1 MSEYILNTTN
11 LSKKYKKDFVVNNL
25 NISIKRGEI
34 YGFIGENGAGKTTFI
49 RMITGLVAPTNG
61 EIELFSKEK
70 GDELGHVRK
79 RIGALI
85 EKPAFYPYMTA
96 YQNLEAFRIEKG
108 IPGKECID
116 KILKSVGLYE
126 DRNKKLKNFS
136 LGMKQKLALAIAL
149 LGDPEFLILDEP
161 INGLDPMGIKEVRDI
176 LKKLNKEKNITMLIS
191 SHILGELYQL
201 ATCYGIIH
209 KGKLMEQIT
218 LKELDEKCK
227 RSLSIKVDDVNKA
240 ATILETELSTIN
252 FKILPDGTIKLYDYV
267 DNSKL
272 VSSTLTKANI
282 IIDQIMPNESN
293 LEEYFINLVGGDHK

>member
-252 FKILPDGTIKLYDYV
+252 FKILPDDTIKLYDYV
-267 DNSKL
+267 DNSRL

>member
-1 MSEYILNTTN
+1 MSEYILKTTN

-61 EIELFSKEK
+61 EIKLFSKEK
-70 GDELGHVRK
+70 DDELGNVRK

-96 YQNLEAFRIEKG
+96 YENLEAFRIEKG
-108 IPGKECID
+108 IPGKECIG

-126 DRNKKLKNFS
+126 DRNKKLRNFS

-201 ATCYGIIH
+201 ANCYGIIH

-267 DNSKL
+267 DNSRL

-293 LEEYFINLVGGDHK
+293 LEEYFINLVGGDYK

>member
-11 LSKKYKKDFVVNNL
+11 LSKKYKKDFVVSSV

-61 EIELFSKEK
+61 EIKLFSREK
-70 GDELGHVRK
+70 GDELDNVRK

-85 EKPAFYPYMTA
+85 ERPAFYPYMTA
-96 YQNLEAFRIEKG
+96 YENLEAFRIEKG

-126 DRNKKLKNFS
+126 DKNKKLKNFS

-161 INGLDPMGIKEVRDI
+161 INGLDPMGIKEVREL

-240 ATILETELSTIN
+240 ATILETELSTNN
-252 FKILPDGTIKLYDYV
+252 FKVLLDGTIRLYDYV
-267 DNSKL
+267 DNSRL

-282 IIDQIMPNESN
+282 IIDQIMPNDSN
-293 LEEYFINLVGGDHK
+293 LEEYFINLVGGDLK

>member
-1 MSEYILNTTN
+1 MSEYILKTTN
-11 LSKKYKKDFVVNNL
+11 LSKKYKKDFVVDSV

-49 RMITGLVAPTNG
+49 RMITELVAPTNG
-61 EIELFSKEK
+61 EIKLFSKEK
-70 GDELGHVRK
+70 ADELGNVRK

-85 EKPAFYPYMTA
+85 ERPAFYPYMTA
-96 YQNLEAFRIEKG
+96 YENLEAFRIEKG

-161 INGLDPMGIKEVRDI
+161 INGLDPMGIKEIREL

-240 ATILETELSTIN
+240 ATILETELSRNN
-252 FKILPDGTIKLYDYV
+252 FKVLPDGTIKLYDYV
-267 DNSKL
+267 DNSRL
-272 VSSTLTKANI
+272 VSSTLTKQNI

-293 LEEYFINLVGGDHK
+293 LEEYFINLVGGDLK

>member
-11 LSKKYKKDFVVNNL
+11 LSKKYKKDFVVNSV

-61 EIELFSKEK
+61 EIKLFSREK
-70 GDELGHVRK
+70 GDELDNVRK

-85 EKPAFYPYMTA
+85 ERPAFYPYMTA
-96 YQNLEAFRIEKG
+96 YENLEAFRIEKG

-161 INGLDPMGIKEVRDI
+161 INGLDPMGIKEVREL

-227 RSLSIKVDDVNKA
+227 RSLSIKVDDVNEA

-252 FKILPDGTIKLYDYV
+252 FKILPDDTIKLYDYV
-267 DNSKL
+267 DNPRL

-293 LEEYFINLVGGDHK
+293 LEEYFINLVGGDLK

>member
-11 LSKKYKKDFVVNNL
+11 LSKKYKKDFVVSSV

-61 EIELFSKEK
+61 EIKLFSKEK
-70 GDELGHVRK
+70 GDELGNVRK

-85 EKPAFYPYMTA
+85 ERPAFYPYMTA
-96 YQNLEAFRIEKG
+96 YENLEAFRIEKG

-126 DRNKKLKNFS
+126 DKNKKLKNFS

-161 INGLDPMGIKEVRDI
+161 INGLDPMGIKEVREL

-240 ATILETELSTIN
+240 ATIVETELSTNN
-252 FKILPDGTIKLYDYV
+252 FKVLPDGTIKLYDYV
-267 DNSKL
+267 DNSRL
-272 VSSTLTKANI
+272 VSSTLTKRNI

-293 LEEYFINLVGGDHK
+293 LEEYFINLVGGDLK

>member
-1 MSEYILNTTN
+1 MSEYILKTTN
-11 LSKKYKKDFVVNNL
+11 LSKKYKKDFVVNSV
-25 NISIKRGEI
+25 NISIKKGEI

-61 EIELFSKEK
+61 EIKLFSKEK
-70 GDELGHVRK
+70 DDELGNVRK

-96 YQNLEAFRIEKG
+96 YENLEAFRIEKG
-108 IPGKECID
+108 IPGKECIG

-201 ATCYGIIH
+201 ANCYGIIH

-267 DNSKL
+267 DNSRL

-293 LEEYFINLVGGDHK
+293 LEEHFINLVGGDHK

>member
-1 MSEYILNTTN
+1 MSEYILKTTN
-11 LSKKYKKDFVVNNL
+11 LSKRYKKDFAVNNL

-49 RMITGLVAPTNG
+49 RMITGLVYPTSG
-61 EIELFSKEK
+61 EIKLFSKEE
-70 GDELGHVRK
+70 GDELGNVRK

-85 EKPAFYPYMTA
+85 ERPAFYPYMTA
-96 YQNLEAFRIEKG
+96 YENLEAFRIEKG

-116 KILKSVGLYE
+116 KTLNSVGLYE
-126 DRNKKLKNFS
+126 DKNKKLKNFS

-161 INGLDPMGIKEVRDI
+161 INGLDPMGIKEVREL

-227 RSLSIKVDDVNKA
+227 RNLSIKVDDVNKA
-240 ATILETELSTIN
+240 AAILETELSTNN
-252 FKILPDGTIKLYDYV
+252 FKVLPDGTIKLYDYV
-267 DNSKL
+267 DNSRL
-272 VSSTLTKANI
+272 VSSTLTKQNI

-293 LEEYFINLVGGDHK
+293 LEEYFK

>member
-1 MSEYILNTTN
+1 MSEYILKTTN
-11 LSKKYKKDFVVNNL
+11 LSKRYKKDFAVNNL

-49 RMITGLVAPTNG
+49 RMITGLVYPTSG
-61 EIELFSKEK
+61 EIKLFSKEK
-70 GDELGHVRK
+70 GDELSNVRK

-85 EKPAFYPYMTA
+85 ERPAFYPYMTA
-96 YQNLEAFRIEKG
+96 YENLEAFRIEKG

-116 KILKSVGLYE
+116 KTLKSVGLYE
-126 DRNKKLKNFS
+126 DKNKKLKNFS

-161 INGLDPMGIKEVRDI
+161 INGLDPMGIKEIREL

-227 RSLSIKVDDVNKA
+227 RNLSIKVDDVNKA
-240 ATILETELSTIN
+240 AAILETELSTNN
-252 FKILPDGTIKLYDYV
+252 FKVLPDGTIKLYDYV
-267 DNSKL
+267 DNSRL
-272 VSSTLTKANI
+272 VSSTLTKQNI

-293 LEEYFINLVGGDHK
+293 LEEYFINLVGGDFK

>member
-1 MSEYILNTTN
+1 MSEYILKTTN

-61 EIELFSKEK
+61 EIKLFSKEK

-201 ATCYGIIH
+201 ANCYGIIH

-267 DNSKL
+267 DNSRL

>member
-1 MSEYILNTTN
+1 MSEYILKTTN
-11 LSKKYKKDFVVNNL
+11 LSKRYKKDFAVNNL

-49 RMITGLVAPTNG
+49 RMITGLVYPTSG
-61 EIELFSKEK
+61 EIKLFSKEK
-70 GDELGHVRK
+70 GDELGNVRK

-85 EKPAFYPYMTA
+85 ERPAFYPYMTA
-96 YQNLEAFRIEKG
+96 YENLEAFRIEKG

-116 KILKSVGLYE
+116 KTLKSVGLYQ
-126 DRNKKLKNFS
+126 DKNKKLKNFS

-161 INGLDPMGIKEVRDI
+161 INGLDPMGIKEVREL

-227 RSLSIKVDDVNKA
+227 RNLSIKVDDVNKA
-240 ATILETELSTIN
+240 ATILETELSTNN
-252 FKILPDGTIKLYDYV
+252 FKVLPDGTIKLYDYV
-267 DNSKL
+267 DNSRL

-293 LEEYFINLVGGDHK
+293 LEEYFINLVGGDLK

>member
-1 MSEYILNTTN
+1 MSEYILKTTN
-11 LSKKYKKDFVVNNL
+11 LSKKYKKDFVVDSV

-61 EIELFSKEK
+61 EIKLFSKEK
-70 GDELGHVRK
+70 ADELGNVRK

-85 EKPAFYPYMTA
+85 ERPAFYPYMTA
-96 YQNLEAFRIEKG
+96 YENLEAFRIEKG

-161 INGLDPMGIKEVRDI
+161 INGLDPMRIKEIREL
-176 LKKLNKEKNITMLIS
+176 LKKLNKEKNITILIS

-227 RSLSIKVDDVNKA
+227 RNLSIKVDDVNKA

-252 FKILPDGTIKLYDYV
+252 LKILPDGTIKLYDYV
-267 DNSKL
+267 DNPRL

>member
-267 DNSKL
+267 DNLRL

>member
-1 MSEYILNTTN
+1 MSEYILKTTN

-61 EIELFSKEK
+61 EIKLFSKEK
-70 GDELGHVRK
+70 GDELGNVRK

-85 EKPAFYPYMTA
+85 ERPAFYPYMTA
-96 YQNLEAFRIEKG
+96 YENLEAFRIEKG

-126 DRNKKLKNFS
+126 DKNKKLKNFS

-161 INGLDPMGIKEVRDI
+161 INGLDPMGIKEVREL

-240 ATILETELSTIN
+240 ATILETELSTNN
-252 FKILPDGTIKLYDYV
+252 FKVLPDGTIRLYDYV
-267 DNSKL
+267 DNSRL

-282 IIDQIMPNESN
+282 IIDQIMPNDSN
-293 LEEYFINLVGGDHK
+293 LEEYFINLVGGDLK

>member
-11 LSKKYKKDFVVNNL
+11 LSKKYKKDFVVSSV

-61 EIELFSKEK
+61 EIKLFSREK
-70 GDELGHVRK
+70 GDELDNVRK

-85 EKPAFYPYMTA
+85 ERPAFYPYMTA
-96 YQNLEAFRIEKG
+96 YENLEAFRIEKG

-161 INGLDPMGIKEVRDI
+161 INGLDPMGIKEVREL

-227 RSLSIKVDDVNKA
+227 RSLSIKVDDVNEA

-252 FKILPDGTIKLYDYV
+252 FKILPDDTIKLYDYV
-267 DNSKL
+267 DNPRL

-293 LEEYFINLVGGDHK
+293 LEEYFINLVGGDLK

>member
-1 MSEYILNTTN
+1 MSEYILKTTN

-61 EIELFSKEK
+61 EIKLFSKEK
-70 GDELGHVRK
+70 GDELGSVRK

-85 EKPAFYPYMTA
+85 ERPAFYPYMTA
-96 YQNLEAFRIEKG
+96 YENLEAFRIEKG

-126 DRNKKLKNFS
+126 DKNKKLKNFS

-161 INGLDPMGIKEVRDI
+161 INGLDPMGIKEVREL

-201 ATCYGIIH
+201 ANCYGIIH

-227 RSLSIKVDDVNKA
+227 RSLSIRVDDVNKA
-240 ATILETELSTIN
+240 ATILETELSTNN
-252 FKILPDGTIKLYDYV
+252 FKVLPDGTIRLYDYV
-267 DNSKL
+267 DNSRL

-293 LEEYFINLVGGDHK
+293 LEEYFINLVGGDLK

>member
-1 MSEYILNTTN
+1 MSEYILKTTN
-11 LSKKYKKDFVVNNL
+11 LSKRYKKDFAVNNL

-49 RMITGLVAPTNG
+49 RMITGLVYPTSG
-61 EIELFSKEK
+61 EMKLFSKEE
-70 GDELGHVRK
+70 GDELGNVRK

-85 EKPAFYPYMTA
+85 ERPAFYPYMTA
-96 YQNLEAFRIEKG
+96 YENLEAFRIEKG

-116 KILKSVGLYE
+116 KTLKSVGLYQ
-126 DRNKKLKNFS
+126 DKNKKLKNFS

-161 INGLDPMGIKEVRDI
+161 INGLDPMGIKEVREL

-227 RSLSIKVDDVNKA
+227 RNLSIKVDDVNKA
-240 ATILETELSTIN
+240 ATILETELSTNN
-252 FKILPDGTIKLYDYV
+252 FKVLPDGTIKLYDYV
-267 DNSKL
+267 DNSRL

-293 LEEYFINLVGGDHK
+293 LEEYFINLVGGDLK

>member
-1 MSEYILNTTN
+1 MSEYILKTTN
-11 LSKKYKKDFVVNNL
+11 LSKRYKKDFAVNNL

-61 EIELFSKEK
+61 EIKLFSKEK
-70 GDELGHVRK
+70 GDELGTVRK

-85 EKPAFYPYMTA
+85 ERPAFYPYMTA
-96 YQNLEAFRIEKG
+96 YENLEAFRIQKG

-116 KILKSVGLYE
+116 KTLKSVGLYE
-126 DRNKKLKNFS
+126 DKNKKLKNFS

-161 INGLDPMGIKEVRDI
+161 INGLDPMGIKEIREL

-201 ATCYGIIH
+201 ANCYGIIH

-240 ATILETELSTIN
+240 ATILETELSTNN
-252 FKILPDGTIKLYDYV
+252 FKIFPDGTIKLYDYV
-267 DNSKL
+267 DNSRL
-272 VSSTLTKANI
+272 VSSTLTKQNI

-293 LEEYFINLVGGDHK
+293 LEEYFINLVGGDLK

>member
-1 MSEYILNTTN
+1 MSEYILKTTN

-61 EIELFSKEK
+61 EIKLFSKEK
-70 GDELGHVRK
+70 GDELGSVRK

-85 EKPAFYPYMTA
+85 ERPAFYPYMTA
-96 YQNLEAFRIEKG
+96 YENLEAFRIEKG

-126 DRNKKLKNFS
+126 DKNKKLKNFS

-161 INGLDPMGIKEVRDI
+161 INGLDPMGIKEVREL

-201 ATCYGIIH
+201 ANCYGIIH

-227 RSLSIKVDDVNKA
+227 RSLSIRVDDVNKA
-240 ATILETELSTIN
+240 ATILETELSTNN
-252 FKILPDGTIKLYDYV
+252 FKVLPDGTIRLYDYV
-267 DNSKL
+267 DNSRL
-272 VSSTLTKANI
+272 VSSTLTKQNI

-293 LEEYFINLVGGDHK
+293 LEEYFINLVGGDLK

>member
-1 MSEYILNTTN
+1 MSEYILKTTN

-61 EIELFSKEK
+61 EIKLFSKEK
-70 GDELGHVRK
+70 GDELGNVRK

-85 EKPAFYPYMTA
+85 ERPAFYPYMTA
-96 YQNLEAFRIEKG
+96 YENLEAFRIEKG

-126 DRNKKLKNFS
+126 DKNKKLKNFS

-161 INGLDPMGIKEVRDI
+161 INGLDPMGIKEVREL
-176 LKKLNKEKNITMLIS
+176 LKKLNKEKNITMLLS

-240 ATILETELSTIN
+240 ATILETELSTNN
-252 FKILPDGTIKLYDYV
+252 FKVLPDGTIKLYDYV
-267 DNSKL
+267 DNSRL

>member
-1 MSEYILNTTN
+1 MSEYILKTTN
-11 LSKKYKKDFVVNNL
+11 LSKKYKKDFVVDSV

-61 EIELFSKEK
+61 EIKLFSKEK
-70 GDELGHVRK
+70 ADELGNVRK

-85 EKPAFYPYMTA
+85 ERPAFYPYMTA
-96 YQNLEAFRIEKG
+96 YENLEAFRIEKG

-161 INGLDPMGIKEVRDI
+161 INGLDPMRIKEIREL
-176 LKKLNKEKNITMLIS
+176 LKKLNKEKI
-191 SHILGELYQL
+191 
-201 ATCYGIIH
+201 
-209 KGKLMEQIT
+209 
-218 LKELDEKCK
+218 
-227 RSLSIKVDDVNKA
+227 
-240 ATILETELSTIN
+240 
-252 FKILPDGTIKLYDYV
+252 
-267 DNSKL
+267 
-272 VSSTLTKANI
+272 
-282 IIDQIMPNESN
+282 
-293 LEEYFINLVGGDHK
+293 

>member
-1 MSEYILNTTN
+1 
-11 LSKKYKKDFVVNNL
+11 
-25 NISIKRGEI
+25 
-34 YGFIGENGAGKTTFI
+34 
-49 RMITGLVAPTNG
+49 
-61 EIELFSKEK
+61 
-70 GDELGHVRK
+70 
-79 RIGALI
+79 
-85 EKPAFYPYMTA
+85 MTA

-267 DNSKL
+267 DNLRL

>member
-1 MSEYILNTTN
+1 MSEYILKTTN
-11 LSKKYKKDFVVNNL
+11 LSKRYKKDFAVNNL

-49 RMITGLVAPTNG
+49 RMITGLVYPSSG
-61 EIELFSKEK
+61 EINLFSKEE
-70 GDELGHVRK
+70 DNELDNVRK

-85 EKPAFYPYMTA
+85 ERPAFYPHMTA
-96 YQNLEAFRIEKG
+96 YENLEAFRIERG
-108 IPGKECID
+108 IPGRECID
-116 KILKSVGLYE
+116 KTLKSVGLYE
-126 DRNKKLKNFS
+126 YRNKKVKNFS

-161 INGLDPMGIKEVRDI
+161 INGLDPMGIKEVRDL

-209 KGKLMEQIT
+209 KGKLIEQIT

-240 ATILETELSTIN
+240 ATILETELSTNN
-252 FKILPDGTIKLYDYV
+252 FKVLPDGTIKLYDYV
-267 DNSKL
+267 DNSRL

>member
-1 MSEYILNTTN
+1 MSEYILKTTN

-61 EIELFSKEK
+61 EIKLFSKEK

-240 ATILETELSTIN
+240 ATILETELSTMN

-267 DNSKL
+267 DNSRL

-293 LEEYFINLVGGDHK
+293 LEEYFINLVGGDLK

>member
-11 LSKKYKKDFVVNNL
+11 LSKKYKKDFVVSSV

-61 EIELFSKEK
+61 EMKLFSREK
-70 GDELGHVRK
+70 GDELDNVRK

-85 EKPAFYPYMTA
+85 ERPAFYPYMTA
-96 YQNLEAFRIEKG
+96 YENLEAFRIEKG

-126 DRNKKLKNFS
+126 DKNKKLKNFS

-161 INGLDPMGIKEVRDI
+161 INGLDPMGIKEVREL

-240 ATILETELSTIN
+240 ATILETELSTNN
-252 FKILPDGTIKLYDYV
+252 FKVLPDGTIRLYDYV
-267 DNSKL
+267 DNSRL

-282 IIDQIMPNESN
+282 IIDQIMPNDSN
-293 LEEYFINLVGGDHK
+293 LEEYFINLVGGDLK

>member
-1 MSEYILNTTN
+1 MSEYILKTTN
-11 LSKKYKKDFVVNNL
+11 LSKRYKKDFAVNNL

-49 RMITGLVAPTNG
+49 RMITGLVYPTSG
-61 EIELFSKEK
+61 EIKLFSKEE
-70 GDELGHVRK
+70 GDELGNVRK

-85 EKPAFYPYMTA
+85 ERPAFYPYMTA
-96 YQNLEAFRIEKG
+96 YENLEAFRIEKG

-116 KILKSVGLYE
+116 KTLNSVGLYE
-126 DRNKKLKNFS
+126 DKNKKLKNFS

-161 INGLDPMGIKEVRDI
+161 INGLDPMGIKEVREL

-227 RSLSIKVDDVNKA
+227 RNLSIKVDDVNKA
-240 ATILETELSTIN
+240 AAILETELSTNN
-252 FKILPDGTIKLYDYV
+252 FKVLPDGTIKLYDYV
-267 DNSKL
+267 DNSRL
-272 VSSTLTKANI
+272 VSSTLTKQNI
-282 IIDQIMPNESN
+282 IIYQIMPNESN
-293 LEEYFINLVGGDHK
+293 LEEYFINLVGGDFK

>member
-1 MSEYILNTTN
+1 MSEYILKTTN
-11 LSKKYKKDFVVNNL
+11 LSKKYKKDFVVDSV

-61 EIELFSKEK
+61 EIKLFSKEK
-70 GDELGHVRK
+70 GDELGNVRK

-85 EKPAFYPYMTA
+85 ERPAFYPYMTA
-96 YQNLEAFRIEKG
+96 YENLEAFRIEKG

-161 INGLDPMGIKEVRDI
+161 INGLDPMRIKEIREL
-176 LKKLNKEKNITMLIS
+176 LKKLNKEKNITILIS

-218 LKELDEKCK
+218 LKELDEKYK
-227 RSLSIKVDDVNKA
+227 RNLSIKVDDVNKA

-252 FKILPDGTIKLYDYV
+252 LKILPDGTIKLYDYV
-267 DNSKL
+267 DNPRL

>member
-1 MSEYILNTTN
+1 MSEYILKTTN
-11 LSKKYKKDFVVNNL
+11 LSKKYKKDFVVNSV
-25 NISIKRGEI
+25 NISIRRGEI

-49 RMITGLVAPTNG
+49 RMIIGLARPTNG
-61 EIELFSKEK
+61 EIKLFSKEK
-70 GDELGHVRK
+70 GDELGNVRK

-85 EKPAFYPYMTA
+85 ERPAFYPYMTA
-96 YQNLEAFRIEKG
+96 YENLEAFRIEKG

-161 INGLDPMGIKEVRDI
+161 INGLDPMGIKEIREL

-191 SHILGELYQL
+191 SHILRELYQL

-227 RSLSIKVDDVNKA
+227 RNLSIKVDDVNKA
-240 ATILETELSTIN
+240 ATILETELSTNN
-252 FKILPDGTIKLYDYV
+252 FKVLSDGTIKLYDYV
-267 DNSKL
+267 DNSRL

-293 LEEYFINLVGGDHK
+293 LEEYFINLVGGDLK

>member
-11 LSKKYKKDFVVNNL
+11 LSKKYKKDFVVSSV

-61 EIELFSKEK
+61 EIKLFSKEK
-70 GDELGHVRK
+70 GDELGNVRK

-85 EKPAFYPYMTA
+85 ERPAFYPYMTA
-96 YQNLEAFRIEKG
+96 YENLEAFRIEKG

-126 DRNKKLKNFS
+126 DKNKKLKNFS

-161 INGLDPMGIKEVRDI
+161 INGLDPMGIKEVREL

-240 ATILETELSTIN
+240 ATILETELSTNN
-252 FKILPDGTIKLYDYV
+252 FKILPDGTIRLYDYV
-267 DNSKL
+267 DNSRL

-282 IIDQIMPNESN
+282 IIDQIMPNDSN
-293 LEEYFINLVGGDHK
+293 LEEYFINLVGGDLK

>member
-1 MSEYILNTTN
+1 LSEYILKTTN
-11 LSKKYKKDFVVNNL
+11 LSKRYKKDFAVNNL

-49 RMITGLVAPTNG
+49 RMITGLVYPTSG
-61 EIELFSKEK
+61 EIKLFSKEE
-70 GDELGHVRK
+70 GDELGNVRK

-85 EKPAFYPYMTA
+85 ERPAFYPYMTA
-96 YQNLEAFRIEKG
+96 YENLEAFRIEKG

-116 KILKSVGLYE
+116 KTLNSVGLYE
-126 DRNKKLKNFS
+126 DKNKKLKNFS

-161 INGLDPMGIKEVRDI
+161 INGLDPMGIKEVREL

-227 RSLSIKVDDVNKA
+227 RNLSIKVDDVNKA
-240 ATILETELSTIN
+240 AAILETELSTNN
-252 FKILPDGTIKLYDYV
+252 FKVLPDGTIKLYDYV
-267 DNSKL
+267 DNSRL
-272 VSSTLTKANI
+272 VSSTLTKQNI

-293 LEEYFINLVGGDHK
+293 LEEYFINLVGGDFK

>member
-1 MSEYILNTTN
+1 MSEYILKTTN
-11 LSKKYKKDFVVNNL
+11 LSKRYKKDFAVSNL

-49 RMITGLVAPTNG
+49 RMITGLVYPTSG
-61 EIELFSKEK
+61 EMKLFSKEE
-70 GDELGHVRK
+70 GDELGNVRK

-85 EKPAFYPYMTA
+85 ERPAFYPYMTA
-96 YQNLEAFRIEKG
+96 YENLEAFRIEKG

-116 KILKSVGLYE
+116 KTLKSVGLYQ
-126 DRNKKLKNFS
+126 DKNKKLKNFS

-161 INGLDPMGIKEVRDI
+161 INGLDPMGIKEVREL

-227 RSLSIKVDDVNKA
+227 RNLSIKVDDVNKA
-240 ATILETELSTIN
+240 VTILETELSTNN
-252 FKILPDGTIKLYDYV
+252 FKVLPDGTIKLYDYV
-267 DNSKL
+267 DNSRL

-293 LEEYFINLVGGDHK
+293 LEEYFINLVGGDLK

>member
-1 MSEYILNTTN
+1 MSEYILKTTN
-11 LSKKYKKDFVVNNL
+11 LSKRYKKDSAVNNL

-49 RMITGLVAPTNG
+49 RMITGLVYPTSG
-61 EIELFSKEK
+61 EIKLFSKEK
-70 GDELGHVRK
+70 GDELGNVRK

-85 EKPAFYPYMTA
+85 ERPAFYPYMTA
-96 YQNLEAFRIEKG
+96 YENLEAFRIEKG

-116 KILKSVGLYE
+116 KTLKSVGLYE

-161 INGLDPMGIKEVRDI
+161 INGLDPMGIKEIREL

-240 ATILETELSTIN
+240 ATILETELSTNN
-252 FKILPDGTIKLYDYV
+252 FKVLPDGTIKLYDYV
-267 DNSKL
+267 DNSRL

-293 LEEYFINLVGGDHK
+293 LEEYFINLVGGDLK

>member
-70 GDELGHVRK
+70 GDGLGHVRK